1 MLPVVIFFSTA
12 ISMLYYL
19 GVMQIVIQKVYVCN
33 YTECTLSRRQCLWL
47 TYFVVWLHLNI
58 DPSEQTRGLSKTKT
72 CDTILWAV
80 VSPLTKGGQL
90 LIRYILFIQWDYLSS
105 WFIQGSCHSLVYL
118 TALLQSISFVFR
130 LHGWCRCVWELQQV
144 NHWMLQETFL
154 LVKWVTTKTLKIYQR

>member
-47 TYFVVWLHLNI
+47 TYFVIWLLLKIVNEHEDCLKQKLVI
-58 DPSEQTRGLSKTKT
+58 PFFEQLFHHWQMEDNSWWG
-72 CDTILWAV
+72 
-80 VSPLTKGGQL
+80 
-90 LIRYILFIQWDYLSS
+90 ILFIQWDYLSS
-105 WFIQGSCHSLVYL
+105 WFIQGSCYSLVYL
-118 TALLQSISFVFR
+118 TASLQSISFVFR

-154 LVKWVTTKTLKIYQR
+154 LVKWVTTKTLKIYQW